1 MFKLT
6 KDRDK
11 SRKRLHP
18 EFFILAVLL
27 NAYSFM
33 KRKVPKLK
41 ESNFFSLL
49 DIINRRKLTSF
60 KSLLFSALPHLIDF
74 MLPDK

>member
-1 MFKLT
+1 MFKLI

-18 EFFILAVLL
+18 EFSILAVLL
-27 NAYSFM
+27 NAYFFM

-49 DIINRRKLTSF
+49 DINRRKLTSF
-60 KSLLFSALPHLIDF
+60 KSLLFSALPHLIDS
-74 MLPDK
+74 MLPNK